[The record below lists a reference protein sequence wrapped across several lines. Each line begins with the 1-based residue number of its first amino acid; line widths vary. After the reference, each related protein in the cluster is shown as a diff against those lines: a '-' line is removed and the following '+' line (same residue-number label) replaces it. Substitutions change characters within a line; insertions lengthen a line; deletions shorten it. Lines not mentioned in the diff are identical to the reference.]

1 MACHFSLS
9 VNCKAAM
16 EPNVRLALISER
28 HKATGNAAI
37 KLLIAQAG
45 MELSWDLIVL
55 LSHSRIGWES
65 YA

>member
-1 MACHFSLS
+1 MDVS
-9 VNCKAAM
+9 
-16 EPNVRLALISER
+16 PLISER
-28 HKATGNAAI
+28 HKAAGNAAI
-37 KLLIAQAG
+37 KLLIAQVG